1 MLASFAVATL
11 ACACACSSSGSNTGG
26 SVNATSGSSGVPAA
40 GADGTA
46 AGTAGN
52 GGATTAMGGAAT
64 GGGGTAGNGASGT
77 ANAGGVGNPSGGTGG
92 QTAAGGGN
100 AAGGSTG
107 GSTGGG
113 SAQGGAGAGGS
124 VGSSEPSG
132 MPVPM
137 TNNVPKPSGTP
148 GNLTVLDWAGFKAAV
163 SFTFDDALS
172 SQISNYAALQGTG
185 VKLTFFLVSN
195 NNGTSPTWTQAQKD
209 GHELGNHTAHHCH
222 DDGTGCAW
230 GTYAGSLGSELD
242 QCTMHV
248 TQTFGASDVWTTA
261 SPYGDTGYA
270 SPASTRF
277 LLNRGVGGGQVGA
290 NDNTSPYALPCHVAA
305 EGEVAS
311 AFNSATDSARSAGKW
326 QIFLIHSLGGDG
338 GYNPLSV
345 TDVVA
350 AINHAKTA
358 GDTWADSM
366 VHVGAY
372 WRAQKLLAA
381 VTPSTS
387 GTSKTWSWTL
397 PAHFPS
403 GRYLR
408 VKVGGGTLSQGGAA
422 LAWSSHGYYEVALD
436 AGSVTLSP

>member
-1 MLASFAVATL
+1 MFASFAIATL
-11 ACACACSSSGSNTGG
+11 ACASACSSSGSDTGG
-26 SVNATSGSSGVPAA
+26 PVHTTGGSSGVPAGGA
-40 GADGTA
+40 GGTVT
-46 AGTAGN
+46 GTAGH
-52 GGATTAMGGAAT
+52 GGTTSSSGGAAT
-64 GGGGTAGNGASGT
+64 GGSGTAGNGAAGT
-77 ANAGGVGNPSGGTGG
+77 GNAGGFGNASGGTGG
-92 QTAAGGGN
+92 QSAVGGGN
-100 AAGGSTG
+100 AAGGG
-107 GSTGGG
+107 AAGG
-113 SAQGGAGAGGS
+113 SAQGGSSAGGSGS

-132 MPVPM
+132 MPIPM
-137 TNNVPKPSGTP
+137 TNNVPKPTGTP
-148 GNLTVLDWAGFKAAV
+148 GNLTVLNWAGFKAAV

-172 SQISNYAALQGTG
+172 SQISNYSALQGTG

-230 GTYAGSLGSELD
+230 GAYAGSLGAELD
-242 QCTMHV
+242 QCTMHL
-248 TQTFGASDVWTTA
+248 TQTFGASDVWTAA

-270 SPASTRF
+270 SPDSTRF

-290 NDNTSPYALPCHVAA
+290 NDNTSPYALPCHTAA
-305 EGEVAS
+305 MGEVAS
-311 AFNSATDSARSAGKW
+311 TFNSATDSARSAGKW

-338 GYNPLSV
+338 GYNPVSI

-372 WRAQKLLAA
+372 WRAQKLLTS
-381 VTPSTS
+381 VTPTTS

-408 VKVGGGTLSQGGAA
+408 VKVDGGTLSQGGTA

>member
-1 MLASFAVATL
+1 MFASFAIATL
-11 ACACACSSSGSNTGG
+11 ACASACSSSGSDTGG
-26 SVNATSGSSGVPAA
+26 PVHTTGGSSGVPAGGA
-40 GADGTA
+40 GGTVTGTA
-46 AGTAGN
+46 QHGGT
-52 GGATTAMGGAAT
+52 TSSSGGAAT
-64 GGGGTAGNGASGT
+64 GGSGTAGNGAAGT
-77 ANAGGVGNPSGGTGG
+77 GNAGGFGNASGGTGG
-92 QTAAGGGN
+92 QSAVGGGN
-100 AAGGSTG
+100 AAGGGAAG
-107 GSTGGG
+107 GL
-113 SAQGGAGAGGS
+113 AQGGSSAGGSGS

-132 MPVPM
+132 MPIPM
-137 TNNVPKPSGTP
+137 TNNVPKPTGTP
-148 GNLTVLDWAGFKAAV
+148 GNLTVLNWAGFKAAV

-172 SQISNYAALQGTG
+172 SQISNYSALQGTG

-195 NNGTSPTWTQAQKD
+195 NNSTSQTWTQAQKD

-222 DDGTGCAW
+222 DDGSGCAW
-230 GTYAGSLGSELD
+230 GSYAGSLGAELD

-248 TQTFGASDVWTTA
+248 TQPFGASDVWTAA

-270 SPASTRF
+270 SPDSSRF

-290 NDNTSPYALPCHVAA
+290 NDNTSPYALPCHTAA
-305 EGEVAS
+305 MGEVAS

-338 GYNPLSV
+338 GYNPVSI

-372 WRAQKLLAA
+372 WRAQKLLSS

-397 PAHFPS
+397 PAHFPP

-408 VKVGGGTLSQGGAA
+408 VKVDGGTLSQGGTA

-436 AGSVTLSP
+436 AGSVTLAP